1 MDKEFIL
8 KAITPEGLI
17 FEKPVVFAKVR
28 TSTGDIGILA
38 GHANLVSLLGAGEM
52 LVKEKGNIDT
62 KYYLAGGF
70 LEIRQD
76 KVVILGEDMVEASQV
91 EIRRKAKE
99 DAIKL
104 ARYHALMEKKD
115 ILGTK
120 KRIKEN
126 LSKKRNIKE

>member
-17 FEKPVVFAKVR
+17 FEKPVVFTKVR

-52 LVKEKGNIDT
+52 LVKEKGNIET

-70 LEIRQD
+70 LEIRHD

-104 ARYHALMEKKD
+104 AKHHSLMEKKD

-126 LSKKRNIKE
+126 LSKKRDIKD